1 MSISLN
7 FTTVTE
13 LSGDAVSAEQ
23 VDRMAHRYYWAAEY
37 CRNKDVLEVAC
48 GTGQGLGYLASVARS
63 VRAGD
68 ITASLV
74 SQAQKYYGDRVCIT
88 EMDAHQ
94 LPFESN
100 SFDVIILF
108 EAIYYLAS
116 AEQFVDECQ
125 RVLRFGGTVLIATA
139 NKDLYDFNPSPF
151 SHCYYGVV
159 ELAQLFRTR
168 NFTPEVFGY
177 MSIGALSFRQRVL
190 RPIKKLVVGL
200 SLMPKTMAGKKLLKH
215 LVFGKLVS
223 MPSEITEHTA
233 SYVPPL
239 QISFEQPNKS
249 FKAIYCAA
257 TLDV

>member
-13 LSGDAVSAEQ
+13 LSGDSVSAEQ

-125 RVLRFGGTVLIATA
+125 
-139 NKDLYDFNPSPF
+139 
-151 SHCYYGVV
+151 
-159 ELAQLFRTR
+159 
-168 NFTPEVFGY
+168 
-177 MSIGALSFRQRVL
+177 
-190 RPIKKLVVGL
+190 
-200 SLMPKTMAGKKLLKH
+200 
-215 LVFGKLVS
+215 
-223 MPSEITEHTA
+223 
-233 SYVPPL
+233 
-239 QISFEQPNKS
+239 
-249 FKAIYCAA
+249 
-257 TLDV
+257 